1 MRWRPDC
8 NLRLVSAPGEGR
20 RRRHLFGAH
29 GKDRLQP
36 LLEGLRLRRRHQHDA
51 QHNPKSGGEH
61 VSCLACLMK
70 SNGAHG

>member
-1 MRWRPDC
+1 M
-8 NLRLVSAPGEGR
+8 AKI
-20 RRRHLFGAH
+20 A
-29 GKDRLQP
+29 QP
-36 LLEGLRLRRRHQHDA
+36 LLDGLRLRRRHQHDA